1 MEIEERNYFGVKCDL
16 VLDDRRAD
24 KKGMRRVY
32 VRLYHDRKYKKINT
46 GLKTDSWKSVSDDEK
61 RHCISV
67 YDGIWKRVIALVGD
81 NSFTLDAIT
90 DTKISETLNDCMA
103 DRVEELRKNNQWSTA
118 AHYKCALDALNKK
131 CGEVKISAICPK
143 LIADLSDWLNAEGY
157 SQTTIKI
164 YLNDIKAVINS
175 LLYKKMIKEDAYPFK
190 RGPQDRD
197 RVAIPKGNKRTDC
210 WLDKGTIRKIWNTWR
225 ESHDQWIGLWL
236 FSYLSGGMNL
246 ADVLDLRFDRHWMRT
261 NGTELRYRRRKTAA
275 KNDFDI
281 IVPVTEPLKEIMNA
295 AGVRDNE
302 RVFSYTDACKTE
314 KERKK
319 TVMLVN
325 NRVSKAIAKAC
336 NEIGIS
342 DHVTTTWARHSF
354 ATVMSRERVPA
365 NFIEAIMGHANNG
378 VSSHY
383 IAGYSSED
391 MREFLSLLL

>member
-1 MEIEERNYFGVKCDL
+1 MEIENRRYFDIRCDL

-24 KKGMRRVY
+24 KKGLRRVL
-32 VRLYHDRKYKKINT
+32 VRLYHDRHYKKINT
-46 GLKTDSWKSVSDDEK
+46 GLKTADWKSCSSDEVK
-61 RHCISV
+61 KVTEI
-67 YDGIWKRVIALVGD
+67 YDSIWKRVIALVGD
-81 NSFTLDAIT
+81 NAFSLDAIG
-90 DTKISETLNDCMA
+90 DTKISDTLNDFMLE
-103 DRVEELRKNNQWSTA
+103 RVETLRKNNQWSTA
-118 AHYKCALDALNKK
+118 AHYKCALDALTKK
-131 CGEVKISAICPK
+131 CGEVKISDICPK
-143 LIADLSDWLNAEGY
+143 LIAELSDWLNAEGY

-164 YLNDIKAVINS
+164 YLNDIKAVINT
-175 LLYKKMIKEDAYPFK
+175 LKYKKLIKEDAYPFK
-190 RGPQDRD
+190 RGPQDTD
-197 RVAIPKGNKRTDC
+197 RVSIPKGNKRTDC
-210 WLDKGTIRKIWNTWR
+210 WLDKGTIRKIWDTWR

-281 IVPVTEPLKEIMNA
+281 IVPVTEPLKEIIDT

-302 RVFSYTDACKTE
+302 RVFRYIDCCKSEKDRKATVTKINNKVSDAIDKACK
-314 KERKK
+314 
-319 TVMLVN
+319 
-325 NRVSKAIAKAC
+325 S
-336 NEIGIS
+336 IGIA
-342 DHVTTTWARHSF
+342 DRVTSTWARHSF

-383 IAGYSSED
+383 IAGYSTED